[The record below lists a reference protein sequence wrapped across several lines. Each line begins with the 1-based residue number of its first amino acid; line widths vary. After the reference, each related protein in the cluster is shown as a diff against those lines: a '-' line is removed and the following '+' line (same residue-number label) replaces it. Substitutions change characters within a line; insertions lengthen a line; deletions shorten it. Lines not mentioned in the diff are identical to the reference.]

1 MNDFSSF
8 AGRGYGPGHDSHG
21 IPTSYPA
28 KITPFTYVEIP
39 SEERNEKGRRF
50 LDYSGPLGLASNL
63 GDGRWRGN
71 VYLDERAEVP
81 TPINVAVEKGLVRWA
96 EATDQEFAAK
106 WGFDKISQNNPSNKE
121 NDMAIPTH
129 PAQPDNL
136 FPQIGDDWDVEV
148 DDPDNIDE
156 LPIYGGERRRIADN
170 LIPGR
175 YTGIATAPQGFEALV
190 HVVVTDHGKSLVSD
204 LNNEQ
209 GEAHPDNAGPELYST
224 HEMLLAAN
232 DNSIGQPDT
241 VFDVQPDHMEGLDA
255 FESKAGA
262 QVTNPMLE
270 ADEPNELKKLPPF
283 QPSDAT
289 RRAQAWAEDKLATG
303 EDTASIE
310 PELD

>member
-1 MNDFSSF
+1 MSSFSDFSQP
-8 AGRGYGPGHDSHG
+8 GPGSKF
-21 IPTSYPA
+21 PA

-39 SEERNEKGRRF
+39 SNDRDENGRRF
-50 LDYSGPLGLASNL
+50 LDYAGPLGLASNL
-63 GDGRWRGN
+63 GDGRWTGN

-81 TPINVAVEKGLVRWA
+81 TPVNIAVEKGLTRWA
-96 EATDQEFAAK
+96 EATDQSFAAK
-106 WGFDKISQNNPSNKE
+106 WGFQNQNDQTIKG
-121 NDMAIPTH
+121 NDMTIPTQ
-129 PAQPDNL
+129 PAQPQPTEPENL
-136 FPQIGDDWDVEV
+136 FPAIGDDWDVEV
-148 DDPDNIDE
+148 DNPDYIGDM
-156 LPIYGGERRRIADN
+156 PIYGGERRGIAEH

-175 YTGIATAPQGFEALV
+175 YTGVAMAPQGFEALV
-190 HVVVTDHGKSLVSD
+190 HVVVTDDGKSLVSD

-224 HEMLLAAN
+224 HEMLLAEN
-232 DNSIGQPDT
+232 DNAIGQTDT

-255 FESKAGA
+255 FDSKAGH

-289 RRAQAWAEDKLATG
+289 RRAQAWAEDKLAAG